1 MPKALTVSTVLGWD
15 LQYLGSCVDIMRAVA
30 GALDTEAGGAGG
42 KVEQSES
49 YFESV
54 AGDASRKRG
63 AEDKSDALTTS
74 DVLET
79 LASSLRLYAD
89 ELVSNISTIREQKKE
104 AEDSVW
110 DLYVTEDGHVKSRK
124 SNWETLKD
132 FGPFGGG
139 AVAAKEFWTRRY
151 DNLISAALTWVQR
164 VDQEGAEIYIRN
176 IEGLSDG
183 VKRAMTPMPDDP
195 ELARI
200 LEEYQVSSSTE
211 PPRLWPV
218 GLIADILAEN
228 GVQVSPSLFTVEE
241 IAAMEELYRT
251 QGIGAVGQALNMP
264 DEAKAAALE
273 YSAATES
280 DGHGDAFR
288 HMYWNALMSQKF
300 GEEWTDTYATAHEK
314 SGGNNPQREAMD
326 LWNNEL
332 GRKIGAAN
340 PDATPEQLQEL
351 VRQEIEGENGRAI
364 VIVGKDESGDD
375 FDSDQDKKISWSRL
389 TDPGVTGSPAGVGI
403 PLPGGK

>member
-1 MPKALTVSTVLGWD
+1 MSTVLGWD
-15 LQYLGSCVDIMRAVA
+15 LRYFGQCIDIMLAA
-30 GALDTEAGGAGG
+30 ANTLETEAGGAGG

-63 AEDKSDALTTS
+63 ADDKSDALATAA
-74 DVLET
+74 VLEA
-79 LASSLRLYAD
+79 LGNSLKFYAG
-89 ELVSNISTIREQKKE
+89 ELESNISTIREQKKQ
-104 AEDSVW
+104 AEDSIW
-110 DLYVTEDGHVKSRK
+110 DLYVTEDGHVISRK
-124 SNWETLKD
+124 SNWETYNDYGL
-132 FGPFGGG
+132 FGSA

-151 DNLISAALTWVQR
+151 DNLISAALTWIQR

-176 IEGLSDG
+176 IEGLSDR
-183 VKRAMTPMPDDP
+183 VKEAMTPVSDDP

-200 LEEYQVSSSTE
+200 LKEYQTSSSTE

-218 GLIADILAEN
+218 GLIADLLKEN
-228 GVQVSPSLFTVEE
+228 GVEIDPSLFTAEE
-241 IAAMEELYRT
+241 IAAMEQLYRT
-251 QGIGAVGQALNMP
+251 QGINAVGQALQMP
-264 DEAKAAALE
+264 ELANAASLA
-273 YSAATES
+273 YSPETKS

-300 GEEWTDTYATAHEK
+300 GEEWTETYATAHEK
-314 SGGNNPQREAMD
+314 SGGNNAQREAMD

-340 PDATPEQLQEL
+340 PNATPEQLQEL

-364 VIVGKDESGDD
+364 VITGADESGKP
-375 FDSDQDKKISWSRL
+375 FTSDQDKKISWSTS
-389 TDPGVTGSPAGVGI
+389 TDPGRTGSPAGVGI
-403 PLPGGK
+403 PLPGSK